1 MPPFSSADLLR
12 LYPNP
17 TSSTS
22 RLEAAAV
29 IEVLRIWDTQGR
41 EVFSTRPRASF
52 YDLPSLPAGTYKV
65 QVMLFGGT
73 PASLTW
79 QVVE

>member
-1 MPPFSSADLLR
+1 MPPFSSAELLR

-22 RLEAAAV
+22 RLEAAAI

-41 EVFSTRPRASF
+41 EVFSTQPRAYF
-52 YDLPSLPAGTYKV
+52 YELPSLPAGTYKV
-65 QVMLFGGT
+65 QVIPIPGKGFLNVGG
-73 PASLTW
+73 
-79 QVVE
+79 